1 MKDIKN
7 AKEAEGMRMANLR
20 DSAALIK
27 FLAELEAGVSR
38 TRKLFSIK
46 KFDLKINC

>member
-7 AKEAEGMRMANLR
+7 AVEAKGMRDANLR

-27 FLAELEAGVSR
+27 FLAELEAGVS
-38 TRKLFSIK
+38 I
-46 KFDLKINC
+46 